1 MPSVSVTHTH
11 IWYRISFLDF
21 RKTLSLSITHITI
34 NELFT
39 RNIYFHSSRFLLSGI
54 FFSLQY
60 HFGSI
65 NVLATFAKKPTLHL
79 SVLLTIF
86 LVFSLQTF
94 RKLGNFS
101 NYFRRFA
108 NLSLVTLTLL
118 HLEFEPYTKVN
129 LIFEGK
135 RVHIYELIF
144 GQTWLHTNPQNHL
157 PAHYITQPARWER

>member
-1 MPSVSVTHTH
+1 MINYSSLLNT
-11 IWYRISFLDF
+11 RIPIFDIEYLFLDF
-21 RKTLSLSITHITI
+21 RKTLSISITHITI

-54 FFSLQY
+54 FFSSQY

-65 NVLATFAKKPTLHL
+65 NVLATFAKKPTQHL

-94 RKLGNFS
+94 GKLGNFS

-135 RVHIYELIF
+135 RVHIYELI
-144 GQTWLHTNPQNHL
+144 L
-157 PAHYITQPARWER
+157 